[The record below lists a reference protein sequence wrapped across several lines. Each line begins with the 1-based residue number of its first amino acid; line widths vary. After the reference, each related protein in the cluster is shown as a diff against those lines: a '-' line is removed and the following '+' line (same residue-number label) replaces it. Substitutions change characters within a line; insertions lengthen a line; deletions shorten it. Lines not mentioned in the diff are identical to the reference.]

1 MTTISSDDST
11 PSAHTPPTA
20 HVDVPSWE
28 KLDVLLE
35 QFPTFTNIEPPTSHM
50 NELFL
55 ILERIPMDVIVD
67 PQQNFM
73 ASVLHGTIYEIIEA
87 IMRLKDYTT
96 M

>member
-1 MTTISSDDST
+1 
-11 PSAHTPPTA
+11 
-20 HVDVPSWE
+20 
-28 KLDVLLE
+28 
-35 QFPTFTNIEPPTSHM
+35 M